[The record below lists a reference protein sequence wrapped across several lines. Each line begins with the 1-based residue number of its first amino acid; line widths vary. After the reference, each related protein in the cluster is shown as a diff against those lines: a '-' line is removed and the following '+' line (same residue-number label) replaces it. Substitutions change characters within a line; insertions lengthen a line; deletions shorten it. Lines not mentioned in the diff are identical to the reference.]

1 MAKELLLST
10 SVQIVPTV
18 RDSID
23 SLALS
28 SRNLY
33 LNQDARQVADT
44 LYRALKAAES
54 LWDQGASK
62 AECLEASMK
71 CLEEAKAAEPSVTL
85 KLDYISLNDA
95 RTLEALAD
103 TDARAVYGDRTVL
116 LSGALLVNGTRLIDN
131 LILGDQAFIFES

>member
-1 MAKELLLST
+1 
-10 SVQIVPTV
+10 
-18 RDSID
+18 
-23 SLALS
+23 
-28 SRNLY
+28 
-33 LNQDARQVADT
+33 
-44 LYRALKAAES
+44 
-54 LWDQGASK
+54 
-62 AECLEASMK
+62 MK